1 MDRREQLLIKPTY
14 GDTRIRYAYSLGR
27 SEFNTPNF
35 LLAVTVSS
43 LGGNA
48 FESGVA
54 LNCMNLGSHIY

>member
-1 MDRREQLLIKPTY
+1 MEQLVIKPTY
-14 GDTRIRYAYSLGR
+14 RDTRIRYAYSLGR
-27 SEFNTPNF
+27 SEFNKPNF

-54 LNCMNLGSHIY
+54 LTCISLGPRTY